1 MPADNESIS
10 KQHENHHRDCNNHKS
25 CLHHSSTG
33 NSSVAVRSRPETSA
47 SNSGN
52 ASRDSVVTFGDVQVR
67 EYERSL
73 GDWWDVEYGLSLGWD
88 YTEIPA
94 KPLPLDE
101 DDANESVAKFKK
113 NAKKAK
119 AKVKGW
125 FLVNR
130 NRRNS
135 LGTIDPKD
143 LEEIVQISD
152 KARVRSR
159 SKKKDWIKEKEKPH
173 VKRLYEDYKPTPKN
187 RQELLQEFGFTEE
200 EMNSAESERK
210 LLRFEYSQWTCDSK
224 NHSSLFLQR
233 CLAFTNSPS
242 PGCLPNA

>member
-1 MPADNESIS
+1 MHADDESIT
-10 KQHENHHRDCNNHKS
+10 KQHENHCRDCNNLKS
-25 CLHHSSTG
+25 CLIHSTIG

-94 KPLPLDE
+94 TPLPPDE

-119 AKVKGW
+119 AKVKAW

-159 SKKKDWIKEKEKPH
+159 SKKKDWIKEKEKQ
-173 VKRLYEDYKPTPKN
+173 VAAKRPFFLSRRQCEAARDALCLWCARAPTITSY
-187 RQELLQEFGFTEE
+187 L
-200 EMNSAESERK
+200 S
-210 LLRFEYSQWTCDSK
+210 TCG
-224 NHSSLFLQR
+224 HPRHLHF
-233 CLAFTNSPS
+233 CPM
-242 PGCLPNA
+242 